1 MLVEDE
7 SSSNYTGSNH
17 TLLIN
22 VKRDDGHEVEAEQF
36 GTTINNYSTINCR
49 HSCMLVVA
57 DDMKVGVKRDSLVQ
71 EA

>member
-1 MLVEDE
+1 MEDE

-22 VKRDDGHEVEAEQF
+22 VKRGDGHVVEADNF
-36 GTTINNYSTINCR
+36 GPADNNYSTVNCR